1 MKLED
6 KVRQHDEL
14 MGELIQMHQDSSK
27 RLRIMENVQAV
38 AIPVLLILG
47 ISGLAAFLKAFGIF

>member
-1 MKLED
+1 MKMED

-27 RLRIMENVQAV
+27 RLRIMENVQAI